1 MSATVTATVKLKRRA
16 ILGGVAAS
24 AGAALLAACGGTT
37 TATTAPTAAPA
48 ATVAATTAAT
58 KAAATTAP
66 AAASPA
72 AASPAAA
79 ATTAPATGA
88 TTAPAATAG
97 ATTAPVA
104 TTAPAAVASP
114 AAATSAGGAASAGTG
129 ALKPNTTA
137 DAFKGKSVTFF
148 QKLQYYMAVQATIKD
163 AVTNYTKSVGAN
175 VDISVQGP
183 DAGPNLTK
191 LQAGVQ
197 AMMPFD
203 MLDDISPGP
212 GQYIA
217 LNLLTDVT
225 DFVKQLTDA
234 YGAAMPILPAGLTKD
249 GKYYAVPFFTSSDAW
264 FLRKDKC
271 AAKGID
277 PATIDTYEK
286 ARDAALAI
294 NDPANRFYG
303 WGFSPYAAGDAAQL
317 ITHVVHSYGG
327 GIQDKAGT
335 KVTWNSPETVAAIT
349 FLSDIYTNP
358 KYKPM
363 LPPGYESW
371 DGSGNNMAWLNGT
384 IGMTANAFTLYAKA
398 HDDKNPVF
406 EQTYVLQRPKGPAT
420 MSGAL
425 RGGQLGYFAIPKG
438 AKNADLMKETIKY
451 IMQPEQWSQVA
462 AKGGGLILPAFE
474 SQWKNEFFK
483 SDPNFTTLEAQVRD
497 ASGYN
502 QYYYPGPI
510 TPGVDGVLAQKVLEN
525 MMSEIIQKNVKVSD
539 AVKTA
544 DDQIRKIFEQFG
556 VKQ

>member
-58 KAAATTAP
+58 KGAATTAP

-79 ATTAPATGA
+79 TTAPATGA
-88 TTAPAATAG
+88 TTAPAATTAG
-97 ATTAPVA
+97 ASVA
-104 TTAPAAVASP
+104 TTAPAAAASP
-114 AAATSAGGAASAGTG
+114 AASTSAGGAAAATGTG

-137 DAFKGKSVTFF
+137 DAFKGKSATFF
-148 QKLQYYMAVQATIKD
+148 QKLQYYMAVQASIKD
-163 AVTNYTKSVGAN
+163 AVTNYTKSVGAS
-175 VDISVQGP
+175 VDVNTQGP

-191 LQAGVQ
+191 IQAGVQ

-203 MLDDISPGP
+203 MMDDISPGP
-212 GQYIA
+212 GQLIN

-225 DFVKQLTDA
+225 DFVKQLSDA
-234 YGAAMPILPAGLTKD
+234 YGTPMPIFPPGISKD
-249 GKYYAVPFFTSSDAW
+249 GKYYAVPFFSSSDAW
-264 FLRKDKC
+264 FVRKDKC

-277 PATIDTYEK
+277 PASIDTYEK

-294 NDPANRFYG
+294 SDPANRFYG

-317 ITHVVHSYGG
+317 ITHVVHSFGG
-327 GIQDKAGT
+327 SIQDKTGT
-335 KVTWNSPETVAAIT
+335 KVTWNSPETVAGIT
-349 FLSDIYTNP
+349 FLADIYTNP
-358 KYKPM
+358 KYKNM

-406 EQTYVLQRPKGPAT
+406 EQTYVLPRPKGPGT
-420 MSGAL
+420 MNGAL

-451 IMQPEQWSQVA
+451 IMQPEQWIQIAS
-462 AKGGGLILPAFE
+462 KGGGLILPAYE
-474 SQWKNEFFK
+474 SQWKNDFFK
-483 SDPNFTTLEAQVRD
+483 SDPNFATLEAQVRD
-497 ASGYN
+497 TSGYN

-510 TPGVDGVLAQKVLEN
+510 TPGADGVIAQKVLEN
-525 MMSEIIQKNVKVSD
+525 MMSEIIQKNVKVPE

-544 DDQIRKIFEQFG
+544 DDQIRKIYEQFG